1 MSLSHPAP
9 LRVLFLGPLR
19 DKLGCES
26 TEIPFPP
33 EGAQALFLAGLQ
45 KRFPALKSS
54 EGILRLARGDDFL
67 QASAPL
73 QPGDEV
79 ALIPPVSGG

>member
-19 DKLGCES
+19 DRLGCES

-33 EGAQALFLAGLQ
+33 EGAQALSGFVRAPAELA
-45 KRFPALKSS
+45 R
-54 EGILRLARGDDFL
+54 RLAEKHAKAG
-67 QASAPL
+67 
-73 QPGDEV
+73 
-79 ALIPPVSGG
+79 